1 MKHKIIYGW
10 YFQKWRQKILND
22 NFQHN
27 VAGGDGG
34 ATGGA
39 TSPTLTSSYSSS
51 TSSSCSLSPSPTP
64 TPTSSPWKDKENDP
78 VIVLQETLPSPI
90 LKGRKTFFGLSHVLL
105 GLLSCFLAFSRST
118 NVLSVRGLFDLLSGS
133 FWLSSFTF
141 WSLIVHLISI
151 LGFHLSFWHF
161 IVSFGLF

>member
-1 MKHKIIYGW
+1 MVTFYSDNPSLNAIAVYSFYSVKLLEKNKKRPGW
-10 YFQKWRQKILND
+10 PIFNSIR
-22 NFQHN
+22 
-27 VAGGDGG
+27 
-34 ATGGA
+34 
-39 TSPTLTSSYSSS
+39 SYSSS